1 MMQEQVVQF
10 GPDRCL
16 MGIVTLPAPASR
28 RAEAPMAVILNA
40 GAMHRVGP
48 MRLNVHLARSLAAS
62 GIASMRMDLSG
73 LGDSRVRSGRLSADR
88 RAVMDVVSALDHLQ
102 AEFGQQRFTL
112 MGLCSGAY
120 NAHLGSLE
128 DRRVVGAVF
137 MDGIAFRT
145 LGFYLRHYVRPLLTW
160 KHWPQRLMRRLARFR
175 SSLRASTEAAGQAV
189 AEAEF
194 FGPGLRRQRVA
205 GQLRELMARGNQLLF
220 IYSGGVHEFKGVQQ
234 FREMFRLRPNRQQ
247 LQIEYYPHA
256 DHTLRLTDHRQQVCR
271 RIVDWY
277 WERFP

>member
-1 MMQEQVVQF
+1 MSREEVVQF

-16 MGIVTLPAPASR
+16 IGVVTHPSPALR
-28 RAEAPMAVILNA
+28 REEAPMAVILNA
-40 GAMHRVGP
+40 GALHRVGP
-48 MRLNVHLARSLAAS
+48 MRLNVYLARSLAAS
-62 GIASMRMDLSG
+62 GVTTMRLDLSG

-102 AEFGQQRFTL
+102 AKYGQRRFTL

-120 NAHLGSLE
+120 NAHLSSLE

-137 MDGIAFRT
+137 IDGIAFRT
-145 LGFYLRHYVRPLLTW
+145 LGFYFRHYILPLLNWRQFLRRWRRPLSGL
-160 KHWPQRLMRRLARFR
+160 R
-175 SSLRASTEAAGQAV
+175 SSHSASDEATGQAA

-205 GQLRELMARGNQLLF
+205 GQLRNLMARGNQLLF
-220 IYSGGVHEFKGVQQ
+220 IYSGGVPEFKGLQQ
-234 FREMFRLRPNRQQ
+234 FREMFRLRPNRRQ
-247 LQIEYYPHA
+247 LQVEYYPHV

-271 RIVDWY
+271 RIVEWY
-277 WERFP
+277 GNRFP